1 MKAAS
6 QTLQRLDATQ
16 GSWARVFRTFFALV
30 PTPAVRAMRNAVQI
44 GPIEELVIVGRRSGH
59 DRRVLIVLAQVGS
72 FWYVGHPNGDRAN
85 WVRNLIAA
93 GRARVITRAGATTVR
108 AVLLAPGEE
117 RNIAIREHARQQKAL
132 PTRLLYRAARTYIT
146 SAGAFFRLEPEP
158 AEGRSTRN
166 LLNRAGAVHADLAVH
181 AIALVLL

>member
-6 QTLQRLDATQ
+6 QTLQRFDAAEGT
-16 GSWARVFRTFFALV
+16 WARVFRLFFALV
-30 PTPAVRAMRNAVQI
+30 PTPVVRAMRKAVQI

-72 FWYVGHPNGDRAN
+72 LWYVGHPNGDSAN

-93 GRARVITRAGATTVR
+93 SRATVIRRAGGANVR
-108 AVLLAPGEE
+108 AVLLGPGQE
-117 RNIAIREHARQQKAL
+117 RNVAIREHTSQQKAL

-146 SAGAFFRLEPEP
+146 SAGAFFRLEPEM
-158 AEGRSTRN
+158 EK
-166 LLNRAGAVHADLAVH
+166 
-181 AIALVLL
+181 

>member
-6 QTLQRLDATQ
+6 QRLHSFDPTQ
-16 GSWARVFRTFFALV
+16 GSWARVFRVFFALV
-30 PTPAVRAMRNAVQI
+30 PTPAVRAMRKAVQI

-59 DRRVLIVLAQVGS
+59 ERRVLIVLAQVGS

-85 WVRNLIAA
+85 WVLNLIAA
-93 GRARVITRAGATTVR
+93 GRATVITRAGATPVG

-117 RNIAIREHARQQKAL
+117 RNIAIREHTSQQKAL

-146 SAGAFFRLEPEP
+146 SAGAFFRLEPLTVKGDP
-158 AEGRSTRN
+158 DGMAVAASVARSR
-166 LLNRAGAVHADLAVH
+166 
-181 AIALVLL
+181 